1 MAISPKSVVTW
12 LLAVALLA
20 SGLWVALRLNG
31 VKTAEPPVPSLRSP
45 AEIVNAIEGNRS
57 DRWYKDVL
65 NAIGEDARAWN
76 LDPARTRER
85 KQAWLETLLGLT
97 MSSDRGEMP
106 FGLYHIS
113 TAIAAE
119 LGDADALQAIALSG
133 AEGLPQAEDRLVMA
147 SLYLQSVMEDTPPT
161 TKEGWRKFADQ
172 ARGFASQ
179 AIAGLHQTASTR
191 SFDDRYTAMANSVSY
206 KASELLAKNGEVRE
220 AAQLEEQ
227 LADALNEFPAQGVV
241 SSLSAS
247 LPDEAYQRAARRWLV
262 SAKDSKQA
270 MEVLSK
276 IESASTRWKD
286 AAWHASLV
294 VSDGYSLNRGAAAD
308 PTRNLAIEWL
318 DAHPQWDSTSDVRL
332 VHSLVLDLA
341 HTGDAADAQRAMDL
355 GERLLNE
362 SNVFED
368 ADRQAILQA
377 QPTSGFPASAHSLR
391 AGLLQSLS
399 NAARVLRDR
408 QTADRYWQEFV
419 SDYPEHPSAKA
430 RVAGSN

>member
-85 KQAWLETLLGLT
+85 KQAWLETLLGLV

-147 SLYLQSVMEDTPPT
+147 SLYLQSVMEDTPPNDERRLAQVRRSG
-161 TKEGWRKFADQ
+161 EGLRQPGD
-172 ARGFASQ
+172 
-179 AIAGLHQTASTR
+179 
-191 SFDDRYTAMANSVSY
+191 
-206 KASELLAKNGEVRE
+206 
-220 AAQLEEQ
+220 
-227 LADALNEFPAQGVV
+227 
-241 SSLSAS
+241 
-247 LPDEAYQRAARRWLV
+247 RWL
-262 SAKDSKQA
+262 APDS
-270 MEVLSK
+270 V
-276 IESASTRWKD
+276 
-286 AAWHASLV
+286 
-294 VSDGYSLNRGAAAD
+294 N
-308 PTRNLAIEWL
+308 AI
-318 DAHPQWDSTSDVRL
+318 V
-332 VHSLVLDLA
+332 
-341 HTGDAADAQRAMDL
+341 
-355 GERLLNE
+355 
-362 SNVFED
+362 
-368 ADRQAILQA
+368 
-377 QPTSGFPASAHSLR
+377 
-391 AGLLQSLS
+391 
-399 NAARVLRDR
+399 
-408 QTADRYWQEFV
+408 
-419 SDYPEHPSAKA
+419 
-430 RVAGSN
+430 

>member
-1 MAISPKSVVTW
+1 MSPKSVVTW
-12 LLAVALLA
+12 LLAAALLA
-20 SGLWVALRLNG
+20 SGLWVALRLSG
-31 VKTAEPPVPSLRSP
+31 TKTAEPPVPSLRPP
-45 AEIVNAIEGNRS
+45 AEIVNAIEGDRT

-76 LDPARTRER
+76 SDPANARER
-85 KQAWLETLLGLT
+85 KQAWLETLLGLIL
-97 MSSDRGEMP
+97 SSDRSEIP
-106 FGLYHIS
+106 FGLYHVAS
-113 TAIAAE
+113 SMARE
-119 LGDADALQAIALSG
+119 LGDTEALQAIALSG
-133 AEGLPQAEDRLVMA
+133 AEGLPGYEDRLVMA
-147 SLYLQSVMEDTPPT
+147 SMYLQSVMEDTPPT
-161 TKEGWRKFADQ
+161 TTEGWRKYADQ

-179 AIAGLHQTASTR
+179 AIAGLCATAATR
-191 SFDDRYTAMANSVSY
+191 SFDDRFTAMANSVSY
-206 KASELLAKNGEVRE
+206 KASELLAKSGAVRD

-241 SSLSAS
+241 STVYAT

-262 SAKDSKQA
+262 HAKDSKQA

-286 AAWHASLV
+286 PACHASLV
-294 VSDGYSLNRGAAAD
+294 VSDGYFLNRGAAAEA
-308 PTRNLAIEWL
+308 TRNLAIEWL
-318 DAHPQWDSTSDVRL
+318 DRHPQWESKSDVL
-332 VHSLVLDLA
+332 LAHLLVLDLA
-341 HTGDAADAQRAMDL
+341 HTGDAADAQRALDL

-362 SNVFED
+362 SSVFEE
-368 ADRQAILQA
+368 ADREAISKA
-377 QPTSGFPASAHSLR
+377 QPTSDFPASAQSLR

-430 RVAGSN
+430 HVAGGKK